1 MSKQWDGWP
10 AYPPPQ
16 YLGQLTDKF
25 QALLASE
32 RSNIARDECDF
43 YHTVEL
49 PNGEV
54 VDGPWDLRGHEHEYL
69 GGVNVRGKR
78 VLELGPATGALTYF
92 MERAGADVV
101 GFDAGWDVSIDLQP
115 HPGNEDLGELRMDH
129 GKLFTGVQKSWWY
142 LHQQYA
148 SQAKVAYGDIYALPG
163 DFGEFDISVFA
174 AILLHL
180 RSPISALEQAAR
192 RTRETLVVT
201 EPWSFGR
208 ETLHE
213 NIMRTVPWGDNG
225 RWTVW
230 WEMSAG
236 AVLAM
241 FDLLGFR
248 KTEVFEHSQRH
259 QFGHDRD
266 AQFRQIEMYTVV
278 GHR

>member
-1 MSKQWDGWP
+1 MPKQFAGWP

-25 QALLASE
+25 QAMLASE
-32 RSNIARDECDF
+32 RSNTAREDCDF

-54 VDGPWDLRGHEHEYL
+54 ISGPWDLRGHESEYL
-69 GGVNVRGKR
+69 GNVDVRAKR
-78 VLELGPATGALTYF
+78 VLELGPATGALTYHL
-92 MERAGADVV
+92 ERKGAEVV
-101 GFDAGWDVSIDLQP
+101 AFDAGWDVSVDLQP
-115 HPGNEDLGELRMDH
+115 HPGNEDLGELRLDH
-129 GKLFTGVQKSWWY
+129 GQMFTGVQNSWWY
-142 LHQQYA
+142 LHQAYG

-163 DFGEFDISVFA
+163 DLGEFDVSVFA

-180 RSPISALEQAAR
+180 RSPITALEQAAR
-192 RTRETLVVT
+192 RTRETMVVT
-201 EPWSFGR
+201 EPWSGER
-208 ETLHE
+208 DAMYE
-213 NIMRTVPWGDNG
+213 NIMRTVPWGDSG

-230 WEMSAG
+230 WEISAG

-248 KTEVFEHSQRH
+248 KTEVTEHVQRH
-259 QFGHDRD
+259 QFGHDRESEYKD
-266 AQFRQIEMYTVV
+266 IKMFTVV